1 VTICEICGKP
11 FERHF
16 GRGNLTEGGTA
27 FKCPECA
34 AKGLD
39 VTVKPKDEA
48 RRDAEAFALE
58 LKRLAPLPP
67 VVTYSIMAICAAV
80 FALEIAKGAGF
91 DSMRTDL
98 AIRLGADYG
107 PLTITGQWW
116 RLLTSM
122 FLHFGIF
129 HLGMNMLCLWSLGTL
144 AERLMGRAAFAL
156 LYFATGF
163 AGGLLSLAIHPQIV
177 SAGASGA
184 VFGVAGGL
192 VTYLLLKKA
201 PFDTERIKKQLRS
214 LATFLGI
221 NLIYSFRPG
230 VDMMAHAGGVA
241 AGLVI
246 GLVLPP
252 FLQAGDAQLV
262 ANPIK
267 QETARNSRIIQIGIG
282 CAVLLLVGAFGVRNL
297 KGDDVYL
304 IGSLSQIDEG
314 HSASVIPDLE
324 RIVKRKPDS
333 GLAHFALGAAYA
345 RTDRG
350 ADGLRELKAADNFE
364 PGNPTFELHLGLAYL
379 DQGFVDN
386 AEAILHESVTNNPSN
401 PFAHLSLAR
410 VLLLKNENTEAA
422 KEARKVVDAVPNDAM
437 AHDVLG
443 EAEVRLGKDDD
454 GLHEIET
461 AVQLAPDDS
470 ELRMRLIGAY
480 TTTGH
485 EDKAVA
491 MKAAMDGQNKSRSA
505 APSAPPK

>member
-1 VTICEICGKP
+1 
-11 FERHF
+11 
-16 GRGNLTEGGTA
+16 
-27 FKCPECA
+27 
-34 AKGLD
+34 
-39 VTVKPKDEA
+39 
-48 RRDAEAFALE
+48 
-58 LKRLAPLPP
+58 
-67 VVTYSIMAICAAV
+67 
-80 FALEIAKGAGF
+80 
-91 DSMRTDL
+91 
-98 AIRLGADYG
+98 
-107 PLTITGQWW
+107 
-116 RLLTSM
+116 
-122 FLHFGIF
+122 
-129 HLGMNMLCLWSLGTL
+129 
-144 AERLMGRAAFAL
+144 
-156 LYFATGF
+156 
-163 AGGLLSLAIHPQIV
+163 
-177 SAGASGA
+177 
-184 VFGVAGGL
+184 
-192 VTYLLLKKA
+192 
-201 PFDTERIKKQLRS
+201 
-214 LATFLGI
+214 
-221 NLIYSFRPG
+221 
-230 VDMMAHAGGVA
+230 
-241 AGLVI
+241 
-246 GLVLPP
+246 
-252 FLQAGDAQLV
+252 
-262 ANPIK
+262 
-267 QETARNSRIIQIGIG
+267 
-282 CAVLLLVGAFGVRNL
+282 
-297 KGDDVYL
+297 
-304 IGSLSQIDEG
+304 
-314 HSASVIPDLE
+314 VIPDLE

-333 GLAHFALGAAYA
+333 GLGHFALGAAYT

-350 ADGLRELKAADNFE
+350 ADGLWELKAADNLE